1 MKTKLEILILMEKLV
16 YQKADLEDKYRKLN
30 QIDMLSREGNQ
41 LQKDI
46 NTLQGYIN
54 ALNWVIK

>member
-41 LQKDI
+41 LKKDI

-54 ALNWVIK
+54 ALNWMIK

>member
-41 LQKDI
+41 LKKDI
-46 NTLQGYIN
+46 NPLQGYIN